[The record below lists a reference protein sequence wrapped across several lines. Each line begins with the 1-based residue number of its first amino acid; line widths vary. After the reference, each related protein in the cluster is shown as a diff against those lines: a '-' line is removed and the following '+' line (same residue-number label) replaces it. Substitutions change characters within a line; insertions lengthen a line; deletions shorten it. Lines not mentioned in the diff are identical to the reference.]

1 MLWGVFEMD
10 KPICEDC
17 EVQMKTGDEIFECPV
32 CGCWIGWDSYY
43 EQKAFRLGRW

>member
-1 MLWGVFEMD
+1 MD
-10 KPICEDC
+10 DVYCEDC
-17 EVQMKTGDEIFECPV
+17 EVPMNTGDEVYECPV